1 MHSTGAYLFPK
12 KDVRYEELESE
23 IYCPLHGF
31 FLETGRREMKRIDG
45 SKKNRIKGALL
56 TGVSLFLVN
65 PFSIWAQ
72 QVTEG
77 SSVNQ
82 LIIKLQE
89 RDQVIADLQRRVQ
102 QLEQRVGGV
111 PQAPEPTKAAQLPA
125 APSDKVV
132 AGQPARQAPVN
143 EAAKEAPPV
152 AAAQGK
158 TGAGSFVVDEEA
170 AERAL
175 ERTLVQTGAL
185 LLPFGLAEIQPY
197 VNYARFDNEQPVL
210 LRDAAGNIGAVT
222 DIHTRRNDIETGVF
236 SRLGLP
242 FGAQV
247 ELGIPAR
254 IVNASSV
261 VGIVNQETEN
271 TTSALGDI
279 RVGLAKTL
287 LRESGWLPDIV
298 GRITWDTDTG
308 KQQTFNNALTGGLAG
323 TATGVGMAT
332 SFNELNFSAT
342 ALKRQDPLAF
352 TSSLSYRKTFAK
364 NGVEPGDVY
373 SLALGATLAAS
384 PQTSLSV
391 GIQQSFIGNTRIF
404 NNSIPG
410 TDTINS
416 VFTFGASSI
425 IGSRLFFT
433 TVAGIGLTK
442 HAPDYFIS
450 VAIPLRFEVPFK
462 KRGS

>member
-1 MHSTGAYLFPK
+1 
-12 KDVRYEELESE
+12 
-23 IYCPLHGF
+23 
-31 FLETGRREMKRIDG
+31 MKRFDG

-56 TGVSLFLVN
+56 VSVSLFLVN

-77 SSVNQ
+77 ASVNQ
-82 LIIKLQE
+82 LMEKLQE

-111 PQAPEPTKAAQLPA
+111 PQDSKSPMAAQLPA

-132 AGQPARQAPVN
+132 AGQPARQAPAN
-143 EAAKEAPPV
+143 EGAKETPPV

-197 VNYARFDNEQPVL
+197 VNYGRFDNEQPVL
-210 LRDAAGNIGAVT
+210 LRDAAGNIAAVT
-222 DIHTRRNDIETGVF
+222 DTHTRRNDIETGVF

-254 IVNASSV
+254 IINASNV
-261 VGIVNQETEN
+261 VGIVNRETEN
-271 TTSALGDI
+271 TTYALGDI

-287 LRESGWLPDIV
+287 LRESAWLPDIV

-308 KQQTFNNALTGGLAG
+308 KPQALSNASIGAPAG
-323 TATGVGMAT
+323 AASGVGTIT
-332 SFNELNFSAT
+332 SFNELSFSAT

-352 TSSLSYRKTFAK
+352 TSTLGYRKTFAK
-364 NGVEPGDVY
+364 DGIEPGDVY
-373 SLALGATLAAS
+373 SLTLGATLAAS

-410 TDTINS
+410 SDIISS

-425 IGSRLFFT
+425 IGSRLFFS

-442 HAPDYFIS
+442 NAPDYFIS

-462 KRGS
+462 KKGS

>member
-1 MHSTGAYLFPK
+1 
-12 KDVRYEELESE
+12 
-23 IYCPLHGF
+23 
-31 FLETGRREMKRIDG
+31 MKRFDG

-56 TGVSLFLVN
+56 VGVSLFLVN
-65 PFSIWAQ
+65 PFGISAQ

-77 SSVNQ
+77 ASVNQ
-82 LIIKLQE
+82 LMEKLQE
-89 RDQVIADLQRRVQ
+89 RDKVIADLQRRVQ
-102 QLEQRVGGV
+102 QLEQRVGGA
-111 PQAPEPTKAAQLPA
+111 PQASESAKAAQLPA

-132 AGQPARQAPVN
+132 AGQPARQAPAN
-143 EAAKEAPPV
+143 EPAKETPPV
-152 AAAQGK
+152 AAGQGK

-197 VNYARFDNEQPVL
+197 VNYAHFDNVQPVL
-210 LRDAAGNIGAVT
+210 IRDVAGNIAAVA
-222 DIHTRRNDIETGVF
+222 DVHRRRNDIEAGVF

-242 FGAQV
+242 FGAQA
-247 ELGIPAR
+247 ELSIPAR
-254 IVNASSV
+254 IINASNV

-271 TTSALGDI
+271 TTYAFGDI

-308 KQQTFNNALTGGLAG
+308 KQQTLGNASLVGGVAG

-342 ALKRQDPLAF
+342 VLKRQDPLAF
-352 TSSLSYRKTFAK
+352 TSTLSYRKTFK
-364 NGVEPGDVY
+364 KDGIEPGDVY

-404 NNSIPG
+404 NNSIAG
-410 TDTINS
+410 TDAISS

-425 IGSRLFFT
+425 IGNRLFFS

-442 HAPDYFIS
+442 NAPDYFIS
-450 VAIPLRFEVPFK
+450 VAIPIRFDVPIK

>member
-1 MHSTGAYLFPK
+1 
-12 KDVRYEELESE
+12 
-23 IYCPLHGF
+23 
-31 FLETGRREMKRIDG
+31 MKRIDG
-45 SKKNRIKGALL
+45 SKKNRIKGTLL

-72 QVTEG
+72 QVTEAA
-77 SSVNQ
+77 SVNQ
-82 LIIKLQE
+82 LMIKLEE

-111 PQAPEPTKAAQLPA
+111 PQPSESTKAAQLPA

-132 AGQPARQAPVN
+132 AGQPARQAPAN
-143 EAAKEAPPV
+143 EAAKETPPV
-152 AAAQGK
+152 AAAQRK

-197 VNYARFDNEQPVL
+197 VNYGRFDNDQPVL
-210 LRDAAGNIGAVT
+210 LRDAAGNIDAVAN
-222 DIHTRRNDIETGVF
+222 IQTRRNDIETGVF

-242 FGAQV
+242 FGAQL

-254 IVNASSV
+254 ITNASNV
-261 VGIVNQETEN
+261 VGIINRETEN
-271 TTSALGDI
+271 TTYMLGDI

-287 LRESGWLPDIV
+287 LRESTWLPDIV

-308 KQQTFNNALTGGLAG
+308 KRQTLSTASLGGLAG
-323 TATGVGMAT
+323 AAGGVGTLT

-352 TSSLSYRKTFAK
+352 TSTVGYRKTFAK
-364 NGVEPGDVY
+364 DGIEPGDVY
-373 SLALGATLAAS
+373 SFALGATLAAS
-384 PQTSLSV
+384 PQTSLSL

-425 IGSRLFFT
+425 IGSRLFFS

-450 VAIPLRFEVPFK
+450 VAIPLRFDVPFK

>member
-1 MHSTGAYLFPK
+1 
-12 KDVRYEELESE
+12 
-23 IYCPLHGF
+23 
-31 FLETGRREMKRIDG
+31 MKRIDG
-45 SKKNRIKGALL
+45 SKKNRVKRALL
-56 TGVSLFLVN
+56 MGVSLFLAN

-72 QVTEG
+72 QTTEAV
-77 SSVNQ
+77 SVNE
-82 LIIKLQE
+82 LMLKLQE

-102 QLEQRVGGV
+102 QLEQRADVAS
-111 PQAPEPTKAAQLPA
+111 PASESAKAAQLPV

-132 AGQPARQAPVN
+132 AGQPARQAPAN
-143 EAAKEAPPV
+143 DAEKETPPV
-152 AAAQGK
+152 AAAAAQSK
-158 TGAGSFVVDEEA
+158 PGAGSFVVDEEA

-197 VNYARFDNEQPVL
+197 VTYTHFDNEQPVL
-210 LRDAAGNIGAVT
+210 LKDAAGNIAGVAGT
-222 DIHTRRNDIETGVF
+222 ENRRNDIETGFF
-236 SRLGLP
+236 SRFGLP
-242 FGAQV
+242 MGTQL

-254 IVNASSV
+254 IINTSNV
-261 VGIVNQETEN
+261 VGIINRETEN
-271 TTSALGDI
+271 TTYMLGDI

-287 LRESGWLPDIV
+287 LRESTWLPDII

-308 KQQTFNNALTGGLAG
+308 KQQTFSNASLGGVAG
-323 TATGVGMAT
+323 AASGVGTVT

-352 TSSLSYRKTFAK
+352 TSTFSYRKTLARD
-364 NGVEPGDVY
+364 GIEPGDVY

-391 GIQQSFIGNTRIF
+391 GIQQSFISSTRVS

-410 TDTINS
+410 SDTNVS
-416 VFTFGASSI
+416 MFTFGASSI
-425 IGSRLFFT
+425 IGARLFFS

-442 HAPDYFIS
+442 NSPDYFINVS
-450 VAIPLRFEVPFK
+450 IPLRFDVPI
-462 KRGS
+462 KRTGS

>member
-1 MHSTGAYLFPK
+1 MHSTPAYLSPK
-12 KDVRYEELESE
+12 EDVQYQEMESE
-23 IYCPLHGF
+23 IYCSLHDF

-56 TGVSLFLVN
+56 TGVILFLVN

-72 QVTEG
+72 QVTEAI
-77 SSVNQ
+77 SVDQ
-82 LIIKLQE
+82 LMIKLQE

-102 QLEQRVGGV
+102 QLEQRVGE
-111 PQAPEPTKAAQLPA
+111 APVSESTKAAQLPA
-125 APSDKVV
+125 APDKVV
-132 AGQPARQAPVN
+132 AGQPARQAPAN
-143 EAAKEAPPV
+143 EAARDTPPV

-197 VNYARFDNEQPVL
+197 VTYTHFNNEQPVL
-210 LRDAAGNIGAVT
+210 LRDAAGNITAVADT
-222 DIHTRRNDIETGVF
+222 QTRRNDIETGFF
-236 SRLGLP
+236 SRVGLP

-254 IVNASSV
+254 IISASNV
-261 VGIVNQETEN
+261 VGIVNRETEN
-271 TTSALGDI
+271 TTYMLGDI

-287 LRESGWLPDIV
+287 LRESDWLPDIV

-308 KQQTFNNALTGGLAG
+308 KQQTLSNTSLGGLAG
-323 TATGVGMAT
+323 AVSGVGT
-332 SFNELNFSAT
+332 IPSFNELNFSAT

-352 TSSLSYRKTFAK
+352 TSTFGYRKTFAK
-364 NGVEPGDVY
+364 DGIEPGDVY

-391 GIQQSFIGNTRIF
+391 GIQQNFIGNTRIF

-410 TDTINS
+410 SDTNIS

-425 IGSRLFFT
+425 IGARLFFS

-450 VAIPLRFEVPFK
+450 VAIPLRFEVPIRK
-462 KRGS
+462 KGS

>member
-1 MHSTGAYLFPK
+1 
-12 KDVRYEELESE
+12 
-23 IYCPLHGF
+23 
-31 FLETGRREMKRIDG
+31 MKRIDG
-45 SKKNRIKGALL
+45 SKKNRIKGVLL
-56 TGVSLFLVN
+56 MGVSLFLVN

-72 QVTEG
+72 QVTEAT
-77 SSVNQ
+77 SVNQ
-82 LIIKLQE
+82 LMIKLQE
-89 RDQVIADLQRRVQ
+89 RDQVIEDLQRRVQ
-102 QLEQRVGGV
+102 QLEQRVGGA
-111 PQAPEPTKAAQLPA
+111 PQASESTKAAQLPA

-132 AGQPARQAPVN
+132 AGQSGRQAPAN
-143 EAAKEAPPV
+143 EAAKETPPV
-152 AAAQGK
+152 AGQGK

-197 VNYARFDNEQPVL
+197 VNYARFDNVQPVL
-210 LRDAAGNIGAVT
+210 IRDAAGNIAAVA
-222 DIHTRRNDIETGVF
+222 DIHSRRNDIEAGVF

-254 IVNASSV
+254 VINQSNV
-261 VGIVNQETEN
+261 VGIVNRETEN
-271 TTSALGDI
+271 TTHALGDI

-287 LRESGWLPDIV
+287 LRESSWLPDIV

-308 KQQTFNNALTGGLAG
+308 KQQTFNNGLTGGLAG
-323 TATGVGMAT
+323 AASGVAMAT
-332 SFNELNFSAT
+332 SFNELIFSAT

-352 TSSLSYRKTFAK
+352 TSTLSYRKTFK
-364 NGVEPGDVY
+364 KDGIEPGDVY
-373 SLALGATLAAS
+373 SLSLGATLAAS

-425 IGSRLFFT
+425 IGSRLFFS

-442 HAPDYFIS
+442 NAPDYFIS
-450 VAIPLRFEVPFK
+450 VAIPFRFDVPFK
-462 KRGS
+462 KSGS

>member
-1 MHSTGAYLFPK
+1 
-12 KDVRYEELESE
+12 
-23 IYCPLHGF
+23 
-31 FLETGRREMKRIDG
+31 MKRFDG

-56 TGVSLFLVN
+56 VSVSLFLVN
-65 PFSIWAQ
+65 PFGIWAQ

-77 SSVNQ
+77 ASVNQ
-82 LIIKLQE
+82 LMEKLQE

-111 PQAPEPTKAAQLPA
+111 PQASESTKAAQLPA

-132 AGQPARQAPVN
+132 AGQPARQAPAN
-143 EAAKEAPPV
+143 EPAKETPPV

-197 VNYARFDNEQPVL
+197 VNYARFDNVQPVL
-210 LRDAAGNIGAVT
+210 IRDAAGDIAAVA
-222 DIHTRRNDIETGVF
+222 DIHRRRNDIEAGVF

-242 FGAQV
+242 FGAQA

-254 IVNASSV
+254 VINESNV
-261 VGIVNQETEN
+261 VGIVNRETES

-308 KQQTFNNALTGGLAG
+308 KQQTFNNALTGGVAG
-323 TATGVGMAT
+323 AASGVAMAT
-332 SFNELNFSAT
+332 SFNELIFSAT

-352 TSSLSYRKTFAK
+352 TSTLSYRKTFK
-364 NGVEPGDVY
+364 KDGIEPGDVY
-373 SLALGATLAAS
+373 SLTLGATLAAS

-410 TDTINS
+410 TDAIS
-416 VFTFGASSI
+416 SIFTFGASSI
-425 IGSRLFFT
+425 IGNRLFFS

-442 HAPDYFIS
+442 NAPDYFIS
-450 VAIPLRFEVPFK
+450 VPIPFRFDVPFK
-462 KRGS
+462 KKGS